1 MGDLMV
7 LKNVKSEL
15 EYITR
20 SLKTYGKAKPFVV
33 ALDQEIIRDCASSI
47 KAAHKINSAIP
58 ENQDEMLKEAA
69 LMVGKACQ
77 KLKTG
82 QRKLKTQYGKFWRRD
97 LNRLFVDSEQEII
110 EAISLLAIITRK
122 EIPSREISFRTQIPG
137 SYDMKS
143 DKIKVS
149 DDAYVYGL
157 LDCIGELQA
166 VISRSKRQND
176 LDFANKVFGIM
187 GELFNEV
194 ETLTEFSNNL
204 KKIKPKLAAAAVTLN
219 NARKLLG

>member
-1 MGDLMV
+1 MA

-15 EYITR
+15 EDISR
-20 SLKTYGKAKPFVV
+20 SLKTYGKAKGDVV
-33 ALDQEIIRDCASSI
+33 AVDREIIRDCASSI

-69 LMVGKACQ
+69 LLVGKACQ

-82 QRKLKTQYGKFWRRD
+82 QRKFRTQSRKEHRWN
-97 LNRLFVDSEQEII
+97 LNKLFVVSEQEII
-110 EAISLLAIITRK
+110 EAVSLFAVITRK
-122 EIPSREISFRTQIPG
+122 QIPSREISFQTQIPG

-143 DKIKVS
+143 DRIIVS

>member
-1 MGDLMV
+1 MT
-7 LKNVKSEL
+7 LKNVKKE
-15 EYITR
+15 IKDIAD
-20 SLKTYGKAKPFVV
+20 SLKNYDEAKRFVIT
-33 ALDQEIIRDCASSI
+33 ADREIIRYCASSI

-82 QRKLKTQYGKFWRRD
+82 QRKLKTQSGKYRKRD

-110 EAISLLAIITRK
+110 EAVSLFAVITRK
-122 EIPSREISFRTQIPG
+122 QIPSREISFQTQIPG
-137 SYDMKS
+137 SYDMKY

-166 VISRSKRQND
+166 VMSRSKRQND

-187 GELFNEV
+187 GELFNE
-194 ETLTEFSNNL
+194 
-204 KKIKPKLAAAAVTLN
+204 
-219 NARKLLG
+219 

>member
-1 MGDLMV
+1 MA
-7 LKNVKSEL
+7 LKNVKKEIKDIA
-15 EYITR
+15 E
-20 SLKTYGKAKPFVV
+20 SLKTYGNAKQYVIAV
-33 ALDQEIIRDCASSI
+33 DREIIRNCASSI
-47 KAAHKINSAIP
+47 KTAHKINPAIP
-58 ENQDEMLKEAA
+58 ENQDVMLKDAA

-77 KLKTG
+77 KLKAG
-82 QRKLKTQYGKFWRRD
+82 QKKLKTQYGKFWRRD
-97 LNRLFVDSEQEII
+97 LNRLFADSEQEIV
-110 EAISLLAIITRK
+110 EAISLLAVITRK

-194 ETLTEFSNNL
+194 ETLTEFSNTL
-204 KKIKPKLAAAAVTLN
+204 KKIKPKMDVAAGTLD
-219 NARKLLG
+219 NAKRLLER

>member
-1 MGDLMV
+1 MT
-7 LKNVKSEL
+7 LKNVKKE
-15 EYITR
+15 IKDIAD
-20 SLKTYGKAKPFVV
+20 SLKNYDEAKRFVV
-33 ALDQEIIRDCASSI
+33 AADREIIRDCASSI

-69 LMVGKACQ
+69 LLVGKACQ

-82 QRKLKTQYGKFWRRD
+82 QRKFRTQSRKEHRWN
-97 LNRLFVDSEQEII
+97 LNKLFVVSEQEII
-110 EAISLLAIITRK
+110 EAVSLFAVITRK
-122 EIPSREISFRTQIPG
+122 QIPSREISFQTQIPG

-143 DKIKVS
+143 DRIIVS
-149 DDAYVYGL
+149 DEAYVYGL
-157 LDCIGELQA
+157 LDCIGELKA
-166 VISRSKRQND
+166 VMSRSKRQND
-176 LDFANKVFGIM
+176 LAFANKVFGIM

>member
-1 MGDLMV
+1 MT
-7 LKNVKSEL
+7 LKNVKKE
-15 EYITR
+15 IKGIAD
-20 SLKTYGKAKPFVV
+20 SLKNYDNAKRFVI
-33 ALDQEIIRDCASSI
+33 AADREIIRDCASSI

-58 ENQDEMLKEAA
+58 ENQDEMLKEAK

-77 KLKTG
+77 KLKNG
-82 QRKLKTQYGKFWRRD
+82 QRKLKTQTRKDHKRD

-110 EAISLLAIITRK
+110 EAVSLFAVITRK
-122 EIPSREISFRTQIPG
+122 QIPSREISFRTQIPG
-137 SYDMKS
+137 SYDMKY

-157 LDCIGELQA
+157 LDCIGELQR
-166 VISRSKRQND
+166 VVSRSKRQND

-194 ETLTEFSNNL
+194 ETLTEFSNTL
-204 KKIKPKLAAAAVTLN
+204 KKIKPKIDVAAGTLN
-219 NARKLLG
+219 NAKRLLKR

>member
-1 MGDLMV
+1 MA
-7 LKNVKSEL
+7 LKNVKSE
-15 EYITR
+15 IKAIAK
-20 SLKTYGKAKPFVV
+20 SLKLYDNAKRFVV
-33 ALDQEIIRDCASSI
+33 AVDREIIRDCASSI
-47 KAAHKINSAIP
+47 KAAHKINPAIP
-58 ENQDEMLKEAA
+58 ENQDEMLKEAK

-97 LNRLFVDSEQEII
+97 LNRLFVDSEQEIV
-110 EAISLLAIITRK
+110 EAISLLAVITRK

-137 SYDMKS
+137 LYDMKS

-157 LDCIGELQA
+157 LDCIGELQR

-194 ETLTEFSNNL
+194 ETLTEFSNTL
-204 KKIKPKLAAAAVTLN
+204 KKIKPKIDVAAGTLN
-219 NARKLLG
+219 NAKRLLMR